1 MCCYCICKKQQEW
14 YIYIK
19 KNGVFVR
26 FEQYFSNWHGV
37 ARYQRLI
44 SGHQPNSCPSSNCYW
59 LRGPTSWIFFNI
71 ILTHSLCQFK
81 QHPSAFYLSW
91 CPFKQV
97 SFNKIN
103 RIQCSKH
110 KTIFECMWK
119 LSHQNRA
126 HRKVIQPAPIKA
138 TRLVLLCKQMHN
150 SKQPNA
156 QLVMRSK
163 NSFSTCQLKYHSGAS
178 ILKRLL

>member
-1 MCCYCICKKQQEW
+1 MGYLW
-14 YIYIK
+14 D
-19 KNGVFVR
+19 
-26 FEQYFSNWHGV
+26 
-37 ARYQRLI
+37 
-44 SGHQPNSCPSSNCYW
+44 SSNISRIGIVLHATSGW
-59 LRGPTSWIFFNI
+59 SAATSPLRVLLTIALDFVVRPPESSSAIKHIQFSH
-71 ILTHSLCQFK
+71 ILYVNSSNTQAHSKFD
-81 QHPSAFYLSW
+81 LSW
-91 CPFKQV
+91 CPFKPV
-97 SFNKIN
+97 FLNKIN

-138 TRLVLLCKQMHN
+138 TRLALLCKQMHN

-163 NSFSTCQLKYHSGAS
+163 NSVSTCQLKYHSGAS
-178 ILKRLL
+178 LLKRLL